1 MKSTDEQERRAAKAI
16 LADGKWSHNHYSPQQ
31 MEDLIAR
38 VINAALAAEREASD
52 DHKRLWFEEQ
62 ERSERE
68 RQHFQTQLAVLVDA
82 LVQAR

>member
-38 VINAALAAEREASD
+38 VINAIRHLQAQLRRREREEIERLTME
-52 DHKRLWFEEQ
+52 HKQDE
-62 ERSERE
+62 
-68 RQHFQTQLAVLVDA
+68 
-82 LVQAR
+82 